1 MDAWELPGPKVFID
15 GVERSLRGGASV
27 VVWCPRRMVSDFD
40 AAVRERCG
48 FGTWTV
54 VQPAAGQAPV
64 NCLTERFARSQV
76 SVGELCYEDR
86 FQGRVIWMNG
96 IAKGDWTLW
105 REFLGE
111 YARISRNVGR
121 LERTRFVVV
130 VAGCARDE
138 MVGDV
143 ALDVHEWRDV
153 VREMDLLLLAYV
165 RMEGWA
171 LGESLRMLAA
181 VTVAR
186 VAAWD
191 VGVAERMMRSGRVG
205 EVLEPTRTLRAMA
218 VEEGWTEK
226 TLEEWEWGTA
236 SWEGV
241 CHAALAAIKKPQ
253 ELRRRIWS
261 AQSSVL
267 LPLIDEQRY
276 ELVRRHEKRIGGHLR
291 ERKVGRDAYSLEIGE
306 LADLFRELSVER
318 KVWRRAERLR
328 AARNALAHL
337 RPLGGEVARE
347 VVRG

>member
-1 MDAWELPGPKVFID
+1 
-15 GVERSLRGGASV
+15 
-27 VVWCPRRMVSDFD
+27 
-40 AAVRERCG
+40 
-48 FGTWTV
+48 
-54 VQPAAGQAPV
+54 
-64 NCLTERFARSQV
+64 
-76 SVGELCYEDR
+76 
-86 FQGRVIWMNG
+86 
-96 IAKGDWTLW
+96 
-105 REFLGE
+105 
-111 YARISRNVGR
+111 
-121 LERTRFVVV
+121 
-130 VAGCARDE
+130 
-138 MVGDV
+138 
-143 ALDVHEWRDV
+143 
-153 VREMDLLLLAYV
+153 MDLLLLAYV